1 MSLDAA
7 VHDRIDQLVKSNPVV
22 LFMKG
27 TPQQPMCGFSARTI
41 SALNSV
47 LPDYATFNVL
57 DDEQIREGIKAYGNW
72 PTIPQLYINGE
83 LVGGCD
89 IVISMLNSGELHQQ
103 LGMAAPDRTP
113 PQITLT
119 DAAANKIRQAMQ
131 GHDGMALHFAIDS
144 GWDSQFNL
152 APLQGG
158 EIVSQSNGVEIAM
171 DIASAQRAKGAVI
184 DWVKV
189 MTGEGLSV
197 SLPGA
202 PPPVKD
208 LSVTELAEKLAAG
221 NITLVDVRDAA
232 DRAKASIAAAQPLDD
247 DLMQSLNKL
256 PHNSELAFICHHGNS
271 SRGAAEHFRK
281 QGFTRVYNVTGGM
294 DAWSQEVDSGVP
306 RY

>member
-1 MSLDAA
+1 MSLDATI
-7 VHDRIDQLVKSNPVV
+7 HDRIDQLVKNNPVV

-57 DDEQIREGIKAYGNW
+57 DDEQVREGIKAYGNW

-103 LGMAAPDRTP
+103 LGLAAPDRTP
-113 PQITLT
+113 PDITLT
-119 DAAANKIRQAMQ
+119 DAAADKIRQAMQ
-131 GHDGMALHFAIDS
+131 GHDGMALHFSIDS
-144 GWDSQFNL
+144 GWESQFNL
-152 APLQGG
+152 APLQGQ
-158 EIVSQSNGVEIAM
+158 EIVSQANGIAIAM
-171 DIASAQRAKGAVI
+171 DVATAQRAKGAVI

-197 SLPGA
+197 SLPSA
-202 PPPVKD
+202 PPAAKD
-208 LSVTELAEKLAAG
+208 LSVTELETKLASG
-221 NITLVDVRDAA
+221 SITLVDVRDAGE
-232 DRAKASIAAAQPLDD
+232 RAKASIDAALPLDD
-247 DLMQSLNKL
+247 ETMQFLGNL
-256 PHNSELAFICHHGNS
+256 PHDTELAFICHHGNS

-281 QGFTRVYNVTGGM
+281 QGFTSVYNVAGGM
-294 DAWSQEVDSGVP
+294 DAWSQEVDNSVP

>member
-1 MSLDAA
+1 MNSDTG
-7 VHDRIDQLVKSNPVV
+7 VHERIDQLVKGNPVV

-27 TPQQPMCGFSARTI
+27 TPKQPMCGFSARTVA
-41 SALNSV
+41 ALDSV
-47 LPDYATFNVL
+47 LPSYASFNVL
-57 DDEQIREGIKAYGNW
+57 EDEQMREGIKAYGNW

-103 LGMAAPDRTP
+103 LGLAAPDRTP

-119 DAAANKIRQAMQ
+119 DAAAEKISLAMQ

-152 APLQGG
+152 GPLQGG
-158 EIVSQSNGVEIAM
+158 EIIATANGIDIAM

-184 DWVKV
+184 DWVKA

-202 PPPVKD
+202 PPPVQN
-208 LSVTELAEKLAAG
+208 LSVSELAGKLAAG
-221 NITLVDVRDAA
+221 TITLVDVRSED
-232 DRAKASIAAAQPLDD
+232 DRAKASIAAARPLDD
-247 DLMQSLNKL
+247 DSMQALSQL
-256 PHNSELAFICHHGNS
+256 PHDTPLAFICHHGNS
-271 SRGAAEHFRK
+271 SRGAAEYFRN
-281 QGFTRVYNVTGGM
+281 QGFTQVFNVQGGM
-294 DAWSQEVDSGVP
+294 DAWSQEVDSNIP

>member
-7 VHDRIDQLVKSNPVV
+7 THDRIEQLVKSDPVV

-41 SALNSV
+41 SALNSL

-57 DDEQIREGIKAYGNW
+57 DDEQVREGIKAYGNW

-113 PQITLT
+113 PKITLT
-119 DAAANKIRQAMQ
+119 DAAADKIRQAMQ

-144 GWDSQFNL
+144 GWDSQFNM
-152 APLQGG
+152 APLQGD
-158 EIVSQSNGVEIAM
+158 EIVSQSNGVQIAM
-171 DIASAQRAKGAVI
+171 DIGTAQRAKGAVI

-208 LSVTELAEKLAAG
+208 LSVTELAEKLASG
-221 NITLVDVRDAA
+221 SITLIDVRDAA
-232 DRAKASIAAAQPLDD
+232 DRAKASIAAALPLDD
-247 DLMQSLNKL
+247 DSMQTLNKL
-256 PHNSELAFICHHGNS
+256 PHDSELAFICHHGNS

-281 QGFTRVYNVTGGM
+281 QGFTSVYNVKGGM
-294 DAWSQEVDSGVP
+294 EAWSQEVDSSIP

>member
-1 MSLDAA
+1 MSLATA
-7 VHDRIDQLVKSNPVV
+7 VHDRIDQLVKNSPVV

-47 LPDYATFNVL
+47 LTDYTTFNVL
-57 DDEQIREGIKAYGNW
+57 DDEEVREGIKAYGNW

-89 IVISMLNSGELHQQ
+89 IIVSMLNSGELHQQ
-103 LGMAAPDRTP
+103 LGLAAPDRTP
-113 PQITLT
+113 PEITLT
-119 DAAANKIRQAMQ
+119 DAAAERIRQAMQ
-131 GHDGMALHFAIDS
+131 GHDGVALHFAVDS

-158 EIVSQSNGVEIAM
+158 EIISQSNGVDIAM
-171 DIASAQRAKGAVI
+171 DIATAQRAKGAVI
-184 DWVKV
+184 DWVKA

-202 PPPVKD
+202 PPPVKEIT
-208 LSVTELAEKLAAG
+208 VTDLAEKLAAG
-221 NITLVDVRDAA
+221 RITLVDVRDAGE
-232 DRAKASIAAAQPLDD
+232 RAQARIAAAQPLDD
-247 DLMQSLNKL
+247 DSMQTLNQL
-256 PHNSELAFICHHGNS
+256 PHDTELAFICHHGKS
-271 SRGAAEHFRK
+271 SLGAAEHFRK
-281 QGFTRVYNVTGGM
+281 QGFTHVYNVKGGM
-294 DAWSQEVDSGVP
+294 EAWSQEVDSSIP

>member
-1 MSLDAA
+1 MSLATA
-7 VHDRIDQLVKSNPVV
+7 VHDRIDQLVKNNPVV

-47 LPDYATFNVL
+47 LPDYTTFNVL
-57 DDEQIREGIKAYGNW
+57 DDEEVREGIKAYGNW

-89 IVISMLNSGELHQQ
+89 IIVSMLNSGELHQQ
-103 LGMAAPDRTP
+103 LGLAAPDRTP
-113 PQITLT
+113 PEITLT
-119 DAAANKIRQAMQ
+119 DAAAEKIRQAMQ
-131 GHDGMALHFAIDS
+131 GHDGVALHFAVDS
-144 GWDSQFNL
+144 GWESQFNL

-158 EIVSQSNGVEIAM
+158 EIISQSNGVDIAM
-171 DIASAQRAKGAVI
+171 DIATAQRAKGAVI

-202 PPPVKD
+202 PPPVKEIT
-208 LSVTELAEKLAAG
+208 VTELAEKLASG
-221 NITLVDVRDAA
+221 QITLVDVRDA
-232 DRAKASIAAAQPLDD
+232 DERAQSSIAAAQPLNDD
-247 DLMQSLNKL
+247 SMQTLNKL
-256 PHNSELAFICHHGNS
+256 PHDTELAFICHYGKS
-271 SRGAAEHFRK
+271 SLGAAEHFRK
-281 QGFTRVYNVTGGM
+281 QGFTHVYNVKGGM
-294 DAWSQEVDSGVP
+294 EAWSQEVDSTIP

>member
-1 MSLDAA
+1 MSLATA
-7 VHDRIDQLVKSNPVV
+7 VHDRIDQLVKNNPVV

-47 LPDYATFNVL
+47 LPDYTTFNVL
-57 DDEQIREGIKAYGNW
+57 DDEEVREGIKAYGNW

-89 IVISMLNSGELHQQ
+89 IIVSMLNSGELHQQ
-103 LGMAAPDRTP
+103 LGLAAPDRTP
-113 PQITLT
+113 PEITLT
-119 DAAANKIRQAMQ
+119 DAAAEKIRQAMQ
-131 GHDGMALHFAIDS
+131 GHDGVALHFAVDS
-144 GWDSQFNL
+144 GWESQFNL

-158 EIVSQSNGVEIAM
+158 EIISQSNGVDIAM
-171 DIASAQRAKGAVI
+171 DIATAQRAKGAVI

-202 PPPVKD
+202 PPPVKEIT
-208 LSVTELAEKLAAG
+208 VTELAEKLASG
-221 NITLVDVRDAA
+221 QITLVDVRDA
-232 DRAKASIAAAQPLDD
+232 DERAQASIAAAQPLNDD
-247 DLMQSLNKL
+247 SMQTLNKL
-256 PHNSELAFICHHGNS
+256 PHDTELAFICHYGKS
-271 SRGAAEHFRK
+271 SLGAAEHFRK
-281 QGFTRVYNVTGGM
+281 QGFTHVYNVKGGM
-294 DAWSQEVDSGVP
+294 EAWSQEVDSTIP

>member
-1 MSLDAA
+1 MSLATA
-7 VHDRIDQLVKSNPVV
+7 VHDRIDQLVKNNPVV

-47 LPDYATFNVL
+47 LPDYTTFNVL
-57 DDEQIREGIKAYGNW
+57 DDEEVREGIKAYGNW

-89 IVISMLNSGELHQQ
+89 IIVSMLNSGELHQQ
-103 LGMAAPDRTP
+103 LGLAAPDRTP
-113 PQITLT
+113 PEITLT
-119 DAAANKIRQAMQ
+119 DAAAEKIRQAMH
-131 GHDGMALHFAIDS
+131 GHDGVALHFAVDS
-144 GWDSQFNL
+144 GWESQFNL

-158 EIVSQSNGVEIAM
+158 EIISQSNGVDIAM
-171 DIASAQRAKGAVI
+171 DIATAQRAKGAVI

-202 PPPVKD
+202 PPPVKEIT
-208 LSVTELAEKLAAG
+208 VTELAEKLASG
-221 NITLVDVRDAA
+221 QITLVDVRDA
-232 DRAKASIAAAQPLDD
+232 DERAQSSIAAAQPLNDD
-247 DLMQSLNKL
+247 SMQTLNKL
-256 PHNSELAFICHHGNS
+256 PHDTELAFICHYGKS
-271 SRGAAEHFRK
+271 SLGAAEHFRK
-281 QGFTRVYNVTGGM
+281 QGFTHVYNVKGGM
-294 DAWSQEVDSGVP
+294 EAWSQEVDSTIP